1 MIVPLKRPTYIA
13 TAHAA
18 FTARNTVPVEC
29 VNVDQ
34 G

>member
-1 MIVPLKRPTYIA
+1 MTDPLKRPTYIA
-13 TAHAA
+13 TAHAE
-18 FTARNTVPVEC
+18 FTARNIVPVEC